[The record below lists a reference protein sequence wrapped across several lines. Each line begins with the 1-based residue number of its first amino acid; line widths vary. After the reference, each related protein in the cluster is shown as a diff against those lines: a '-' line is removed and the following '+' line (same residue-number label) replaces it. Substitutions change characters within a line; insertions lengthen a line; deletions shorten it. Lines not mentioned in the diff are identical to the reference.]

1 LKKPTSFVLFY
12 NPETEKPNR
21 IQTEKNQEKNRASRK
36 KSIKIL
42 KNLSGLIRF
51 RFYNPK
57 TEKQNRTQTE
67 KNRKKT
73 ESNQKN
79 LAKLKK
85 NEPKPSQTGLNRF
98 LS

>member
-1 LKKPTSFVLFY
+1 MKKPTSFVLFY
-12 NPETEKPNR
+12 NPE
-21 IQTEKNQEKNRASRK
+21 
-36 KSIKIL
+36 
-42 KNLSGLIRF
+42 
-51 RFYNPK
+51 